1 VHLATDERGMPLGA
15 VVTGANANEGCQ
27 AQAVLESLVLK
38 PPPPAVP
45 CPQPDAR
52 DLPRVRADGASGN
65 RPTRGRAAAAGFRLQ
80 APSQGRPRPP
90 GLGRVRAAVER
101 GHAWLNQFGR
111 VGRRLDRCAGRFLG
125 WVQLA
130 ACIIFIRAEANGFFR

>member
-1 VHLATDERGMPLGA
+1 M
-15 VVTGANANEGCQ
+15 
-27 AQAVLESLVLK
+27 
-38 PPPPAVP
+38 
-45 CPQPDAR
+45 
-52 DLPRVRADGASGN
+52 
-65 RPTRGRAAAAGFRLQ
+65 RPNVIGETAFGRTKCHSLQ

-111 VGRRLDRCAGRFLG
+111 VGRRLDRSAGRFLG